1 MCHLTKE
8 GFTAVPASDGLEGL
22 EKARQLQPAAITL
35 DVSMPEMDG
44 WTVLQELK
52 KDEGLAQ
59 IPVILLTM
67 VADYSRGYALGA
79 ADYLDKPID
88 GDRLVAVLRRH
99 VPEVSGL
106 IMVVE
111 DDANTRAMMRRALE
125 REGWQVTEAENGRQA
140 IDGVARELPDLIL
153 LDLMMP
159 KLDGFQV
166 VEELQK
172 HEDWR
177 HIPVIVVTAKH
188 LTPSERER
196 LNGHVEG
203 VLQKGSYG
211 REHLLEFVGRLL
223 RRSIGVAAS

>member
-1 MCHLTKE
+1 
-8 GFTAVPASDGLEGL
+8 
-22 EKARQLQPAAITL
+22 
-35 DVSMPEMDG
+35 MPEMEG
-44 WTVLQELK
+44 WSLLRELK

-67 VADYSRGYALGA
+67 VADHSRGYALGA

-88 GDRLVAVLRRH
+88 GDQLVAALRRH
-99 VPEVSGL
+99 VPEVSSL

-125 REGWQVTEAENGRQA
+125 REGWQVTEAEHGREA
-140 IDGVARELPDLIL
+140 MDGVAREPPDLIL

-159 KLDGFQV
+159 KLDGFEV

-177 HIPVIVVTAKH
+177 HIPVVVVTAKE
-188 LTPSERER
+188 LSPSERER
-196 LNGHVEG
+196 LNGYVEG
-203 VLQKGSYG
+203 VFQKGSYS
-211 REHLLEFVGRLL
+211 REHLLESVGRLL
-223 RRSIGVAAS
+223 RQSIGFTAS